1 MNEHVTPP
9 QAKSE
14 LSRDGEGS
22 EPAAPSG
29 VHASVDPG
37 RDGLPDH
44 RVGRG
49 RAWIAVGLC
58 VAIVALVAGLLM
70 WGARGHAETDASAAT
85 AKQRLHD
92 AVPQVRI
99 ETVKMLPGSR
109 RVDLPGDMQPFTT
122 TPIYA
127 RATGYIKTRSVDI
140 GSKVKKGDEL
150 AVITAPDLDQ
160 QLAQAQAQ
168 LKETTNSHTQALANR
183 KLAGATEGRTADL
196 VNRGWATREQ
206 GDTDYANLASNN
218 ANVDVTKATVKA
230 QTATVGQLTEL
241 VGYER
246 VLAPFDGTITA
257 RDIDIG
263 NLVVANTGSGTQM
276 FSIASTDVLRVQFY
290 VPQEDYFGI
299 KDGEDATVT
308 VPELPGREFHGKV
321 TRNADAL
328 QSGTRTLLTE
338 VDLDNRDGILA
349 AGLFGVVHLDVPR
362 AAAVALV
369 PSEAVIFD
377 KGGLSAAV
385 FDNGVLRL
393 HHLNVL
399 VDDGAQ
405 VEAQGGLEEGDRLIL
420 NPPQLAADGMRVVE
434 VGQKTAP
441 D

>member
-9 QAKSE
+9 QAPSGPP
-14 LSRDGEGS
+14 RDDEGLAS
-22 EPAAPSG
+22 KAPSQ
-29 VHASVDPG
+29 VQASADQSH
-37 RDGLPDH
+37 DGPADH
-44 RVGRG
+44 RAGRG
-49 RAWIAVGLC
+49 RVWIAVGLC
-58 VAIVALVAGLLM
+58 VAVVALVAGLLM
-70 WGARGHAETDASAAT
+70 WGARGHAETDATAA
-85 AKQRLHD
+85 AAQQQLHD

-99 ETVKMLPGSR
+99 ETVKMLPGPR

-168 LKETTNSHTQALANR
+168 LTQARNANTQAVANQ
-183 KLAGATEGRTADL
+183 KVAGQTEGRSADL
-196 VNRGWATREQ
+196 VKRGWTTREQ
-206 GDTDYANLASNN
+206 GDIDAGNLASND
-218 ANVDVTKATVKA
+218 ANVGVTAANVKA

-321 TRNADAL
+321 MRNADAL

-338 VDLDNRDGILA
+338 VDLDNRDGVLA
-349 AGLFGVVHLDVPR
+349 AGLFSVVHLDVPR

-393 HHLNVL
+393 HHLDVL

-405 VEAQGGLEEGDRLIL
+405 VEAQGGLKEGDRLIL

-434 VGQKTAP
+434 AAQKTAP
-441 D
+441 E